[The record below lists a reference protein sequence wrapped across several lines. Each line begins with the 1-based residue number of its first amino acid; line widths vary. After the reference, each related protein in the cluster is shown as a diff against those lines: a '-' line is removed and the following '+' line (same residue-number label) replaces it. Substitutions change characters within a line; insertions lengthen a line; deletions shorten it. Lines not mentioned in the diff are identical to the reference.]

1 MVQITNEQS
10 AEIERLIIENSLLRQ
25 QLAAAKASVEAI
37 KNGGIDAIVF
47 AGEQDLKIYSAST
60 ADKTYRIL
68 VERMN
73 EGAVTLTKDGTI
85 LYCNSCFASMVNLPL
100 EKIVGINFKKF
111 ITKTFQK
118 RIEALL
124 NESGETS
131 LKEEINLH
139 ASRRKKLAVLLTAT
153 TFLVDTIFVLSIIL
167 TDLSFQ
173 KKDQEEL
180 KRRTREVRQK
190 NKELYLESKEKEKR
204 SAQLTSANKELESF
218 NYVASHDLQEPLR
231 KIQTFATRILETDYE
246 TLSDTGKGYFRR
258 IEKAARRMQT
268 LIEDLL
274 SFSQTNVSEQKFEKL
289 DLNKIIDDIA
299 EELNEAFPQNPAV
312 ILSKGMCDVIIIP
325 FQFRQLLQNLI
336 SNALK
341 FSLPGVPTQI
351 MISSET
357 KEGRSFGTEGLLPG
371 KMYCHI
377 RFSDNG
383 IGFDPQYKD
392 KIFDVFQRLNS
403 KDEYSG
409 TGIGLSIVKKII
421 ENHSGVITATSGPG
435 QGATFDIYLPAG

>member
-10 AEIERLIIENSLLRQ
+10 AEIERLLIENSLLRQ

-246 TLSDTGKGYFRR
+246 TLSDT
-258 IEKAARRMQT
+258 ART
-268 LIEDLL
+268 T
-274 SFSQTNVSEQKFEKL
+274 F
-289 DLNKIIDDIA
+289 
-299 EELNEAFPQNPAV
+299 
-312 ILSKGMCDVIIIP
+312 
-325 FQFRQLLQNLI
+325 
-336 SNALK
+336 
-341 FSLPGVPTQI
+341 GV
-351 MISSET
+351 
-357 KEGRSFGTEGLLPG
+357 
-371 KMYCHI
+371 
-377 RFSDNG
+377 
-383 IGFDPQYKD
+383 
-392 KIFDVFQRLNS
+392 
-403 KDEYSG
+403 
-409 TGIGLSIVKKII
+409 
-421 ENHSGVITATSGPG
+421 
-435 QGATFDIYLPAG
+435 